1 MALPRI
7 QPIRPTWRRDSF
19 DDPDWLF
26 DTKYDGFRALFYL
39 ERPGRS
45 RLISRNGNLFDRFGI
60 LADRLATVIDVETMP

>member
-7 QPIRPTWRRDSF
+7 QPIRPTRCKEPF

-39 ERPGRS
+39 ERPRRS
-45 RLISRNGNLFDRFGI
+45 RLISRNGTCLTASPRSLTGS
-60 LADRLATVIDVETMP
+60 RP